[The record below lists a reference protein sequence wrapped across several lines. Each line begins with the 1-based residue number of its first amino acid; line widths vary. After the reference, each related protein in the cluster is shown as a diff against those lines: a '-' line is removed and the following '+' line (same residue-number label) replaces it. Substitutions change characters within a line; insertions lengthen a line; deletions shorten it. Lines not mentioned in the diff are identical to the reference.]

1 MEENGL
7 AVGPD
12 RAHCAGREIYG
23 LAPIDIRG
31 EELPEDRGGPVVGG
45 VDGVYEVE
53 GDCGVIGDGEAGEA
67 FGVAEL
73 RGCDVLEKL
82 RDRLCAG
89 YIAWLGEELGVG
101 REELP
106 PALGGLV
113 VPGED
118 FFGGEDG
125 VGHAG
130 S

>member
-1 MEENGL
+1 RVVPNAVQECMEENGL

-45 VDGVYEVE
+45 VDGLNGVEV
-53 GDCGVIGDGEAGEA
+53 DCGVVGDGEAGEA

-73 RGCDVLEKL
+73 RGDDVLEEFG
-82 RDRLCAG
+82 DGLCSCDVAG
-89 YIAWLGEELGVG
+89 VGEELGVG

-106 PALGGLV
+106 P
-113 VPGED
+113 
-118 FFGGEDG
+118 
-125 VGHAG
+125 
-130 S
+130 